1 VTIDR
6 PTDPAEHLLLDESAD
21 SFELGADSPRHFFV
35 VRHARE
41 DTVKL
46 EGKRAII
53 TGAASGIGRA
63 SALAFAREGAT
74 VLAADICDSVC
85 EVARE
90 VEEAGGRATAV
101 VANVADEAAVAGL
114 VERCEDQGGV
124 DIMFSNAGTTGALT
138 PLLELSEADW
148 TETLQVNLLGSFFCI
163 KHAAKQMLADEQGGV
178 ILCTAS
184 IAGLRSGAGPAP
196 YSASKAALINLVQTS
211 AWQLAGSGI
220 RVNAICP
227 GLIETGMTEPIF
239 EMARAAG
246 KEHKLGKL
254 NPTRR
259 AGQADE
265 IAKLALTLVCDDG
278 SYVNG
283 QAIVVDGG
291 LSASL
296 PVVPGRFW

>member
-1 VTIDR
+1 
-6 PTDPAEHLLLDESAD
+6 
-21 SFELGADSPRHFFV
+21 
-35 VRHARE
+35 
-41 DTVKL
+41 
-46 EGKRAII
+46 
-53 TGAASGIGRA
+53 
-63 SALAFAREGAT
+63 
-74 VLAADICDSVC
+74 
-85 EVARE
+85 
-90 VEEAGGRATAV
+90 
-101 VANVADEAAVAGL
+101 
-114 VERCEDQGGV
+114 
-124 DIMFSNAGTTGALT
+124 MFSNAGTTGALT